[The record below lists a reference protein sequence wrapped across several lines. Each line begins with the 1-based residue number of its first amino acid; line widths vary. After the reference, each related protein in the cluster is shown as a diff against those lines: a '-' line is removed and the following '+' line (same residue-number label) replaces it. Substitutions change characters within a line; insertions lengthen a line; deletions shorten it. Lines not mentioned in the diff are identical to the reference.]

1 MRTIRELR
9 EEAGITP
16 VQIAARLGVS
26 LATVYNWESGK
37 HEPRASQLR
46 DLARLFDVPMEEIS
60 IPGVD
65 TKDGPDGETTG
76 TVGST

>member
-1 MRTIRELR
+1 MERKTVRELR
-9 EEAGITP
+9 EANGITP
-16 VQIAARLGVS
+16 VQVSAHMGVA

-46 DLARLFDVPMEEIS
+46 ALAELFGVRMEEIA

-65 TKDGPDGETTG
+65 TQDGPGA
-76 TVGST
+76 